1 MEKLAIISDI
11 HGNLEA
17 LKAVLYDIKER
28 GIDKVI
34 CLGDIIAKGTNQHQ
48 CIELIK
54 NNCNVVLQG
63 NCDEY
68 FTRDI
73 DLSNKSKQ
81 DIKRITWNKN
91 KLTKEDVEYLRGLP
105 YCFEFYMSGRLVRL
119 FHSTPE
125 KIDGYVGR
133 YMSENEVLIKTHE
146 DGKQWIHTG
155 DVGYIREDHNLVIVD
170 RIKRVFN
177 RNGFKV
183 YPNAI
188 ENKATE
194 CPFIQDCVVIP
205 RFSIDVG
212 EANVPVMYVVLKGE
226 YKDKIEEVI
235 EYCKQNITGVS
246 SIYDFIF
253 LDEMPRTSAG
263 KKAFKYIQTIDAIH
277 YPAAGSESYEVS
289 YSKIKKITLKQM
301 KEIEAHE

>member
-125 KIDGYVGR
+125 KIDGYVGNIDKIDR
-133 YMSENEVLIKTHE
+133 LYELFLPSNNTKTNNVADIVIYGH
-146 DGKQWIHTG
+146 IHTQ
-155 DVGYIREDHNLVIVD
+155 
-170 RIKRVFN
+170 
-177 RNGFKV
+177 
-183 YPNAI
+183 
-188 ENKATE
+188 
-194 CPFIQDCVVIP
+194 FIQKIYNRTIINTGSVGN
-205 RFSIDVG
+205 SIDVFRNDKKDG
-212 EANVPVMYVVLKGE
+212 NVRNTTVANYLIICGN
-226 YKDKIEEVI
+226 YNS
-235 EYCKQNITGVS
+235 QNINEK
-246 SIYDFIF
+246 I
-253 LDEMPRTSAG
+253 
-263 KKAFKYIQTIDAIH
+263 
-277 YPAAGSESYEVS
+277 SYELVS
-289 YSKIKKITLKQM
+289 IPYDIE
-301 KEIEAHE
+301 KELASNIDNIEMSSYKEEIMNGKYRDMEIIYQSFEIRGIDKNDI